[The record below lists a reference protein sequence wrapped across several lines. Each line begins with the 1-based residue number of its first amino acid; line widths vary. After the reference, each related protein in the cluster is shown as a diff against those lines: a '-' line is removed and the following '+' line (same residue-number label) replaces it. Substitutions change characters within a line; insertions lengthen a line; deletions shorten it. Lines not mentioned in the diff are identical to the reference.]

1 MNVQP
6 SEKRTAGFTLVEMV
20 GVLAVI
26 AVLAGLLVPKIF
38 ASLNEARI
46 NDTVTAY
53 NAIQSAATTYFSKYG
68 KFGNIGGTNYTTG
81 AVVTNWD
88 SAVLLVE
95 RLIDKAFLPRLTD
108 LANVVVSDCSASTTD
123 ASGTNN
129 AYDLDGNTDFNK
141 NDAFGAKVV
150 ECVLYN
156 VTREDAWELSRR
168 IDGPSLSASAKTDAQ
183 DLKGRVKYDMGTAA
197 TGTVRLYVAH
207 K

>member
-1 MNVQP
+1 
-6 SEKRTAGFTLVEMV
+6 V
-20 GVLAVI
+20 GVLAVS

-68 KFGNIGGTNYTTG
+68 KFGGIEGATYASGTS
-81 AVVTNWD
+81 VTNWD

-129 AYDLDGNTDFNK
+129 AYDLDGNTDYNK

-183 DLKGRVKYDMGTAA
+183 DLKGRVKYDMGTGA
-197 TGTVRLYVAH
+197 TGTVRIYVAH